1 MGIKENQIK
10 ISASRDLKE
19 NEKDWTKKKQTGL
32 FPPCGRK
39 RATIA
44 QQKLKII
51 ATLRD
56 GNAF

>member
-1 MGIKENQIK
+1 LKKENQIK
-10 ISASRDLKE
+10 ISASRNLKE
-19 NEKDWTKKKQTGL
+19 NLKLTDKKETIGL
-32 FPPCGRK
+32 MPPL
-39 RATIA
+39 RAAGGYST